1 MQYYQMLA
9 NNQNNIAKH
18 YTDLNQERDSL
29 KEQHIQRGIEE
40 EKQRSQQWWEAEQRR
55 LENQRRNYRQELDG
69 QLNEK
74 NNRQAI

>member
-1 MQYYQMLA
+1 MLA
-9 NNQNNIAKH
+9 NNQHNIAKN

-29 KEQHIQRGIEE
+29 KEKHIQRGIEE

-55 LENQRRNYRQELDG
+55 LENQRKHYRQELDG

-74 NNRQAI
+74 NNRQAV